1 MGGKILGMRRKSGRY
16 CWDVRSRSP
25 GEISGMHGVW
35 RGFRGVC
42 DLKIFRAYEGSSWR
56 RYLTHIVGIR
66 GVAPGEYF

>member
-1 MGGKILGMRRKSGRY
+1 MRRKSGRY

-42 DLKIFRAYEGSSWR
+42 DLKIFRAYEGSS
-56 RYLTHIVGIR
+56 
-66 GVAPGEYF
+66 